1 MYVKIVQRYDK
12 FCFNLPENQNYDRKK
27 TERAINRKRAGCLNN
42 NCTQIDMNPLLVTR
56 YYLTNCIKY
65 VSSKPSEVLN
75 HDFNTP
81 ASL

>member
-42 NCTQIDMNPLLVTR
+42 ICTQIDKYSLLVTR
-56 YYLTNCIKY
+56 HSLLFNQLHQICILKA
-65 VSSKPSEVLN
+65 VGSFKP
-75 HDFNTP
+75 
-81 ASL
+81 